1 MVKPTLLVLAAG
13 MGSRYGS
20 LKQMDGVGPN
30 NEAIIDYSVYDAIR
44 AGFGKVVFVIRH
56 SFAKEFQEVFSPAR
70 FGGRIDVDF
79 VFQELDYLPE
89 GLSVPE
95 GRVKPWGTNHAV
107 MMAAEAIR
115 EPFAVINADDFYGAE
130 AYKTIADYLMQLDG
144 SRDRYCMV
152 AYDLNKTLSS
162 NGTVSRGV
170 CGVDGEGNLTSM
182 VERTQI
188 ERMPDGK
195 IVFHDGGAD
204 EELAED
210 TPVSMNLFGFT
221 PDFFAYS
228 KEYFRTWFEANRENI
243 KAEFYIPTMV
253 NKLIGDGTAS
263 LRVLRCRAGTLW
275 IEKPRTFH
283 RGGPGFSVF
292 SRSLT
297 GHSAV
302 ARASAFSFMRAARCS
317 VSGCDENIFCT
328 RDAFSPC
335 ESSRSLFSALYMA

>member
-56 SFAKEFQEVFSPAR
+56 SFEKEFREVFSAER
-70 FGGRIDVDF
+70 FGGRIAVEF
-79 VFQELDYLPE
+79 VFQELDYLPQ
-89 GLSVPE
+89 GAAVPE

-107 MMAAEAIR
+107 MMAADAIR

-130 AYKTIADYLMQLDG
+130 AYKTIGDYLSQLG
-144 SRDRYCMV
+144 ESRNRYCMV
-152 AYDLNKTLSS
+152 AYDLDKTLSD

-170 CGVDGEGNLTSM
+170 CGVDAAGNLTSM

-188 ERMPDGK
+188 ERMPDGR

-204 EELAED
+204 EVLAED

-221 PDFFAYS
+221 PDFFTYS
-228 KEYFRTWFEANRENI
+228 REYFKTWLARNKENL
-243 KAEFYIPTMV
+243 KAEFYICLLYTS
-253 NKLIGDGTAS
+253 D
-263 LRVLRCRAGTLW
+263 
-275 IEKPRTFH
+275 
-283 RGGPGFSVF
+283 
-292 SRSLT
+292 
-297 GHSAV
+297 
-302 ARASAFSFMRAARCS
+302 AA
-317 VSGCDENIFCT
+317 DE
-328 RDAFSPC
+328 
-335 ESSRSLFSALYMA
+335 